1 MSLGVPECIATN
13 SVTKQIQDGE
23 ESKIIFYYKYIS
35 YEEVS
40 INSSV

>member
-1 MSLGVPECIATN
+1 MCIWQSQNALQQT
-13 SVTKQIQDGE
+13 QIQDGE